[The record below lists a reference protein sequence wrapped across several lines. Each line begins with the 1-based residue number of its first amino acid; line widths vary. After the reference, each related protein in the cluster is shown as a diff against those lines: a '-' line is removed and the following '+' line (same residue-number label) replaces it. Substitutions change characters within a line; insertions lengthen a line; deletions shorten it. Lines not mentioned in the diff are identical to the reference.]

1 MMASGPVFALLL
13 ALSAVVSDARAEIP
27 PPDYRDSLMAA
38 AADEVSRLARQE
50 GLGPATEFAKKWER
64 QIGPDARL
72 AYELGLAS
80 RLAREP
86 GDARRWLD
94 RAVAL
99 DPTLVA
105 ARYDRGEVLLSAE
118 ELADAEADFR
128 EVVRLAPDQWAGHF
142 RLADMAGRRRDAPA
156 FEAHLLDAL
165 RHGFSFRSVVGDRRW
180 HGYLADAELGP
191 ILRRLVVVYQDGAV
205 LEALERPLE

>member
-1 MMASGPVFALLL
+1 MVAALLV
-13 ALSAVVSDARAEIP
+13 AVAWAEIP
-27 PPDYRDSLMAA
+27 PPDYRDALGAA

-50 GLGPATEFAKKWER
+50 GRDAALAFAKKWER

-80 RLAREP
+80 RLAGAE
-86 GDARRWLD
+86 GDARDWLD
-94 RAVAL
+94 RAVEL
-99 DPTLVA
+99 DPALVA
-105 ARYDRGEVLLSAE
+105 ARYDRGEVLLTAGALDE
-118 ELADAEADFR
+118 AEADFR

-142 RLADMAGRRRDAPA
+142 RLADVSGRRRDASG

-165 RHGFSFRSVVGDRRW
+165 RHGFSFRAVVGDPRW

-191 ILRRLVVVYQDGAV
+191 IVRRLVVVYQDGAV

>member
-1 MMASGPVFALLL
+1 MIVSVLLL
-13 ALSAVVSDARAEIP
+13 ALGLPGARAEIP
-27 PPDYRDSLMAA
+27 PPDYRDTLMAA

-50 GLGPATEFAKKWER
+50 GLGPATDFAKKWER
-64 QIGPDARL
+64 QIGADARL

-80 RLAREP
+80 RLAGESK
-86 GDARRWLD
+86 DARRWLD

-118 ELADAEADFR
+118 ELDGAEADFR

-142 RLADMAGRRRDAPA
+142 RLADVAGRRRDAPA

-180 HGYLADAELGP
+180 RGYLADAELGP
-191 ILRRLVVVYQDGAV
+191 IVRRLVVVYQDGAV
-205 LEALERPLE
+205 LDALERPLE